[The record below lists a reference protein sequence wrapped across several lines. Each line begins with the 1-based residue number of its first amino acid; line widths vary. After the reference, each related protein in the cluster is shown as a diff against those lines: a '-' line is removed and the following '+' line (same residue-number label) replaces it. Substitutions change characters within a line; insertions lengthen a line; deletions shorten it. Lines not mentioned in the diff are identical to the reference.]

1 MSYLAFFFFFL
12 CSKLYFIVLII
23 ALLTSAAFV
32 AETVSY
38 MTFMKDINEESRRT
52 GKLFYGF
59 VPLSGI
65 RQLIVKFSMYILT
78 FC

>member
-1 MSYLAFFFFFL
+1 MLS
-12 CSKLYFIVLII
+12 SV
-23 ALLTSAAFV
+23 AFV
-32 AETVSY
+32 SETVTY
-38 MTFMKDINEESRRT
+38 MTFIKDIGAESRRT

-65 RQLIVKFSMYILT
+65 RIALVKVSMYVLS